1 MHLQGD
7 LTKAAPK
14 SPPGRDTDSA
24 DATRTSFHE
33 GGCEELEQLTDKDR
47 VCTESAGELR
57 LCLHT
62 AS

>member
-1 MHLQGD
+1 MRLQGD
-7 LTKAAPK
+7 LTKAAPE

-24 DATRTSFHE
+24 EATRTPFHE
-33 GGCEELEQLTDKDR
+33 RGCEELEQHTNKDR
-47 VCTESAGELR
+47 VCAESAGELR